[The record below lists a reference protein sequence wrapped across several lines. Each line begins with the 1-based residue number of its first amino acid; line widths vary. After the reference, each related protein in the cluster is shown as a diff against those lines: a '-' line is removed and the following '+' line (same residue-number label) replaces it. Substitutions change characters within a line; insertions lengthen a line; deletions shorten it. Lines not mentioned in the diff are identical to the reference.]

1 MKTRYVT
8 TRPVRN
14 RYLVR
19 ERDRRRLKEMGKV
32 TVAVLLVGAALL
44 GYTWLHLRLLGSG
57 YRVETLQRELHE
69 LERLERHM
77 SLEAAY
83 LSSPTRVETRATSEL
98 GMAAPRLDQMLF
110 LQPEEAR

>member
-19 ERDRRRLKEMGKV
+19 ERDRRRLREMGKV
-32 TVAVLLVGAALL
+32 TAAVLLVGAGLL

-57 YRVETLQRELHE
+57 YRAETLQRELHE

-83 LSSPTRVETRATSEL
+83 LSSPERVERRAAEEL
-98 GMAAPRLDQMLF
+98 GMAPPRLDQMVF
-110 LQPEEAR
+110 LDEGEAR